1 MEKLLPNLL
10 YFQEL
15 NKFMI
20 DAHCHL
26 NFQTFV
32 SDVEEVIGRAKD
44 KDINIINV
52 GTALDSSKTA
62 IELAEKYP
70 GLYATVG
77 IHPHHAD
84 KLELNWEVE
93 FEKLAKHPKVVAIGE
108 TGIDYFRY
116 ESNGITNK
124 NLQRK
129 LFAKQ
134 IKIAHRLDLP
144 LMIHNRQAG
153 EDILKVL
160 NENKPLL
167 KNLPGLFHCFSGDV
181 EFLKKVLN
189 LGFYVGFDGNITYPG
204 IAKGETT
211 ALFDLIKYAPID
223 KIISETDSPYL
234 TPIPHRGER
243 NEPSFVKFVVEFIA
257 EVKNL
262 TKKEVAEKTSKNA
275 TNLFRL
281 S

>member
-1 MEKLLPNLL
+1 
-10 YFQEL
+10 
-15 NKFMI
+15 MI

-26 NFQTFV
+26 NFQAFV
-32 SDVEEVIGRAKD
+32 KDVDEVIKRARNK
-44 KDINIINV
+44 KIQIINV

-62 IELAEKYP
+62 VELAEKYP

-84 KLELNWEVE
+84 KLTENYEDKLEA
-93 FEKLAKHPKVVAIGE
+93 LAKHPKVVAIGE

-124 NLQRK
+124 NLQK
-129 LFAKQ
+129 DLFAKQ
-134 IKIAHRLDLP
+134 INIAHKLNLP

-153 EDILKVL
+153 NDIIDILL
-160 NENKPLL
+160 NHKSYILNF
-167 KNLPGLFHCFSGDV
+167 GLFHCFSGDV
-181 EFLKKVLN
+181 EFLKKVLD
-189 LGFYVGFDGNITYPG
+189 LGFYIGFDGNVTYSG

-211 ALFDLIKYAPID
+211 ALSDLIKYAPID
-223 KIISETDSPYL
+223 KIITETDSPYL

-243 NEPSFVKFVVEFIA
+243 NEPSFVEFVVEFIA

-262 TKKEVAEKTSKNA
+262 TKEEVASKTSENA
-275 TNLFRL
+275 SVLFKI

>member
-1 MEKLLPNLL
+1 
-10 YFQEL
+10 
-15 NKFMI
+15 MI

-26 NFQTFV
+26 NFQAFAK
-32 SDVEEVIGRAKD
+32 DVEEVIKRARD
-44 KDINIINV
+44 KKIEIVNV

-84 KLELNWEVE
+84 KLAINWKDE
-93 FEKLAKHPKVVAIGE
+93 FAKLAKHPKVVAIGE

-116 ESNGITNK
+116 ESNGVTNK
-124 NLQRK
+124 NLQK
-129 LFAKQ
+129 DLFAKQ
-134 IKIAHRLDLP
+134 INIAHKLNLP

-153 EDILKVL
+153 EDILEVL
-160 NENKPLL
+160 NENKSLL
-167 KNLPGLFHCFSGDV
+167 KNPPGLFHCFSGDV
-181 EFLKKVLN
+181 DFLKKVLD
-189 LGFYVGFDGNITYPG
+189 LGFYIGFDGNVTYPG

-211 ALFDLIKYAPID
+211 TLSDLIKYTPID
-223 KIISETDSPYL
+223 RIITETDSPYL

-243 NEPSFVKFVVEFIA
+243 NEPSFVEFVVEFIA

-262 TKKEVAEKTSKNA
+262 TKEKVADKTSENA
-275 TNLFRL
+275 ANLFKL